1 VEEVTS
7 PPPPSASRK
16 GRLPKP
22 SGYLEFLKALHPV
35 ALYIIYWRDLK
46 LSAVVLGV
54 CLVVLLT
61 LTLNTV
67 LHTWV
72 LLLLSFLVVSLTYIV
87 SKVLIDSFY
96 NKKVQNPFHTY
107 LEKDIALPEDVVCHC
122 RGHCLYGCCVFPL
135 QLLEWAAYLIRRAE
149 VKINRLVRLL
159 LFANIKLS
167 LAVSVLPSGQLG
179 ECSLLAS
186 VWGVSV
192 DGFVRHQLHL
202 SPLCHVRL

>member
-107 LEKDIALPEDVVCHC
+107 LEKDIALPEDV
-122 RGHCLYGCCVFPL
+122 
-135 QLLEWAAYLIRRAE
+135 LLEWAAYLIRRAE

-167 LAVSVLPSGQLG
+167 LAFGVCLWMASFVTNYI
-179 ECSLLAS
+179 SLHSAM
-186 VWGVSV
+186 
-192 DGFVRHQLHL
+192 FV
-202 SPLCHVRL
+202 CE